1 MSYQSD
7 IYTALAVSGA
17 VFDIVATRVFPDVAD
32 GSAAAP
38 YIVYQTISTSSTTLH
53 DGGRD
58 IEFANIQ
65 FSCWAKTRAAA
76 IALGSALDGI
86 LDGNTIAGTSTATFT
101 FSGVS
106 SSYDSDSKLY
116 GEIHEYTAHTNKN

>member
-17 VFDIVATRVFPDVAD
+17 VFNIVGNRVFPDVAD
-32 GSAAAP
+32 GSAVAP
-38 YIVYQTISTSSTTLH
+38 YVVYQTISTISETLH
-53 DGGRD
+53 DGTRT
-58 IEFANIQ
+58 IEFPNIQ

-76 IALGSALDGI
+76 IALGSALDSI
-86 LDGNTIAGTSTATFT
+86 LDGNTIAGSSDATFT

-106 SSYDSDSKLY
+106 SSYDPESKLY
-116 GEIHEYTAHTNKN
+116 GEIREYTAHTNKN